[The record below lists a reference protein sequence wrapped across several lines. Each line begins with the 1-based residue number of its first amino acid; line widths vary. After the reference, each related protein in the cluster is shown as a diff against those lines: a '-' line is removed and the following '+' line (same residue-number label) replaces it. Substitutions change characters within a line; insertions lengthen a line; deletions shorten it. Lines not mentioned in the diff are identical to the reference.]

1 MLNVK
6 HARYHEPM
14 ITTILIALFSLIA
27 LLVIHEF
34 GHFILAKKFGTKI
47 EEFGVGYPPRIF
59 GKKFGE
65 TTYSLNLIPFGAFV
79 KIHGEEGGVEDYRSF
94 TDKPL
99 WQRFLIIIGGV
110 VSFWIVSVV
119 LLGIVSATWGLPQTL
134 TDEENYNLKEVK
146 VQITQILPD
155 SPAEAAGLQ
164 AGDII
169 VGFEK
174 VIDVQNFA
182 ADNKGKETNITI
194 KRGEDVFEKK
204 IVPPMGVALARIA
217 LRQCSWY
224 AAPWQGV
231 TVSAGM
237 TASVVRGWIAG
248 LKNALGIA
256 KLPSGL
262 KMDFL
267 GPVGILDLLG
277 QYSKM
282 GVSYFFFLVSYISV
296 AMALT
301 NILPIP
307 ALDGGKMIFLAI
319 EAIKGKALNHKIEQN
334 ITATFFVLLII
345 FMIFVTFKFDIPR
358 IF

>member
-1 MLNVK
+1 
-6 HARYHEPM
+6 M
-14 ITTILIALFSLIA
+14 ILTILIALFSLIV

-59 GKKFGE
+59 GKKIGE
-65 TTYSLNLIPFGAFV
+65 TIYSLNLIPFGAFV

-94 TDKPL
+94 TDKSL

-110 VSFWIVSVV
+110 VSFWIVSAV
-119 LLGIVSATWGLPQTL
+119 LLGVVSATWGLPQAVS
-134 TDEENYNLKEVK
+134 DEENHNLKEIRI
-146 VQITQILPD
+146 QITQVMPD
-155 SPAEAAGLQ
+155 SPAETAGLKT
-164 AGDII
+164 GDII

-174 VIDVQNFA
+174 VSDVQNFVA
-182 ADNKGKETNITI
+182 SNKGKEINFTI
-194 KRGEDVFEKK
+194 KRGEDLFEKK
-204 IVPPMGVALARIA
+204 IVPRLSFPSDEGPTGLALARTA
-217 LRQCSWY
+217 LRQYSWLS
-224 AAPWQGV
+224 APWQGV
-231 TVSAGM
+231 TVSFGM
-237 TASVVRGWIAG
+237 TANVIRGWIAG
-248 LKNALGIA
+248 IKNVLGIA

-262 KMDFL
+262 KMDFF
-267 GPVGILDLLG
+267 GPVGILDLLS

-307 ALDGGKMIFLAI
+307 ALDGGKIVFLAI
-319 EAIKGKALNHKIEQN
+319 EGLRGKAVNYKIEQN

-345 FMIFVTFKFDIPR
+345 FMVFVTVKFDIPR